1 MTTSTS
7 YGTIICTNATTRT
20 TTETQNSTYVFTEYT
35 WIVQI
40 AQASLSTENSRAR
53 YRMFSPSVR
62 RITGTIVLI
71 IGVVFLIGFFEDQDK
86 STRRPCQLGSS
97 RDPFWRIIIGS
108 SLTKRR
114 TAVIACG
121 WSLLAVGALV
131 GLTGFLLSNQIMCSC
146 PAFGLCNCG
155 CTLGQRDVLRRNPY
169 CYCGRSDDCFRESD
183 C

>member
-1 MTTSTS
+1 MGLLSAQTQRQERPPRLRTLPTFSLSTH
-7 YGTIICTNATTRT
+7 GL
-20 TTETQNSTYVFTEYT
+20 
-35 WIVQI
+35 QI

-71 IGVVFLIGFFEDQDK
+71 IGVVFLIGFF
-86 STRRPCQLGSS
+86 STRINLPVVLANLGLLAIL
-97 RDPFWRIIIGS
+97 FGVIIIGS

-155 CTLGQRDVLRRNPY
+155 CISGTA
-169 CYCGRSDDCFRESD
+169 
-183 C
+183 